1 MASLRTQPPS
11 AVGEVAVSKV
21 DDLLEGV
28 DGLPPGDVL
37 RIWLEDGSRLIVRP
51 SGTEPKLKLYLDVRG
66 SSAKKANRRLA
77 ALRAGAE
84 ELLAA
89 VR

>member
-1 MASLRTQPPS
+1 MLR
-11 AVGEVAVSKV
+11 
-21 DDLLEGV
+21 L
-28 DGLPPGDVL
+28 
-37 RIWLEDGSRLIVRP
+37 WLDDGSRLIVRP

-66 SSAKKANRRLA
+66 SSAKKARRRLE

-84 ELLAA
+84 ELLVS